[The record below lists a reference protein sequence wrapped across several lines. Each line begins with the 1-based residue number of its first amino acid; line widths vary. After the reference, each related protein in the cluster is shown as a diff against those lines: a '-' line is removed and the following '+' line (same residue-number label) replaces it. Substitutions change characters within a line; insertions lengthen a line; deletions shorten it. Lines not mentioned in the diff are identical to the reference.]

1 MRSADVDGT
10 LIRSRGANANK
21 LHKDSFAAGFRD
33 VFGIETTI
41 DVVPHHGS
49 TDPLIL
55 VKVLE
60 FHGVDK
66 QEAMEKLSRLQAA
79 MVKHFLDRRGEAGV
93 GLEVLP
99 GVIDLLKAL
108 KENDDVSI
116 CLCTGNLEPIAWEK
130 MGNLGIKDLFTEPF
144 FGGFGSDFCS
154 GNTEESWKDR
164 SELIKIAAAR
174 AEDLVGEFGGW
185 FHVGDAPMDVQAA
198 SAAGANPIGVLTGI
212 YTEKDLRNACPNA
225 IILDDL
231 CDTSRVLS
239 TLNLS

>member
-1 MRSADVDGT
+1 MDGT

-21 LHKDSFAAGFRD
+21 LHKDSFAAGFRN

-66 QEAMEKLSRLQAA
+66 QTSMEKLPQMQEA
-79 MVKHFLDRRGEAGV
+79 MVEHFLERRSEAGV
-93 GLEVLP
+93 GLEILP
-99 GVIDLLKAL
+99 GVIDLLKSL
-108 KENDDVSI
+108 KDNDDVVI

-174 AEDLVGEFGGW
+174 AEDLVGAPVPCR
-185 FHVGDAPMDVQAA
+185 FHVGDAPIRVHAWMFKLLKPLVHHTCGPYWCVDRHLHRGNSSKRV
-198 SAAGANPIGVLTGI
+198 SECN
-212 YTEKDLRNACPNA
+212 Y
-225 IILDDL
+225 
-231 CDTSRVLS
+231 SR
-239 TLNLS
+239 